1 MVKASV
7 MEIYDL
13 QTSVGK
19 GTVLKVHT
27 PTGNN
32 IKRHLLGHFLQ
43 YKKFKYLGAKVTL
56 VPAST
61 LPADPLQLSYDAG
74 EANIDPRDMVNPI
87 LWKHYHGETML
98 TDVLPT
104 DELQDYDQK
113 TNLDTTGVNGSALE
127 QSLYGYRSASS
138 ALDSVYPRTLM
149 DTSFRKAGIQ
159 TGFTTFCKPFVYNVV
174 SNVQLLPRSG
184 KDNQA
189 VPNQFMNSNFE
200 TVPDDAYPVF
210 MKHTGTEA
218 EDGDML
224 KGPGTTHWLDGV
236 TSSSARKSQTGGNLV
251 MTTNRLVPLGWMD
264 TLSREG
270 SGGTENNEL
279 PLSALSPGSAGN
291 FTGDAAIGANL
302 QKVPMLY
309 ILMPPAYKTEFYF
322 RMIIKHYY
330 AFSGFRSCFS
340 VQSFPS
346 VGLFQNIPVPD
357 TYYGASTNALSSM
370 VAEIESDSSV
380 DTVDVEN
387 GVLHSMADG
396 VEGE

>member
-74 EANIDPRDMVNPI
+74 DTNIDPRDMVNPI

-104 DELQDYDQK
+104 DELKDYDQK
-113 TNLDTTGVNGSALE
+113 TNLDTLGVNGSALE
-127 QSLYGYRSASS
+127 QSLYGYRSAS

-184 KDNQA
+184 MDNNASPQYFMDSA
-189 VPNQFMNSNFE
+189 NYDQPN
-200 TVPDDAYPVF
+200 DAYPVF
-210 MKHTGTEA
+210 MKHSGTESD
-218 EDGDML
+218 DGDML
-224 KGPGTTHWLDGV
+224 KGPGTTHWIDGV
-236 TSSSARKSQTGGNLV
+236 TSSTTPKSQTGGNLV
-251 MTTNRLVPLGWMD
+251 MTTNKLVPLGWMD

-270 SGGTENNEL
+270 SGGTENSNT
-279 PLSALSPGSAGN
+279 PLAATTPSKN
-291 FTGDAAIGANL
+291 FSGDVSIGANL
-302 QKVPMLY
+302 QNVPMLY

-346 VGLFQNIPVPD
+346 VGLFQNLPVPD
-357 TYYGASTNALSSM
+357 TYYGTSTKALSSM

>member
-98 TDVLPT
+98 TDVLPH
-104 DELQDYDQK
+104 DELKDYDQQ
-113 TNLDTTGVNGSALE
+113 TNIDVRGVNGSALE
-127 QSLYGYRSASS
+127 QSLYGYRSASQ
-138 ALDSVYPRTLM
+138 LDSVYPRTLM

-184 KDNQA
+184 QDNTA
-189 VPNQFMNSNFE
+189 APDKFMDSYLYPEPN
-200 TVPDDAYPVF
+200 DAYPVF
-210 MKHTGTEA
+210 MKHTGTSSS
-218 EDGDML
+218 DGDML
-224 KGPGTTHWLDGV
+224 KGPGSTHWIKGA
-236 TSSSARKSQTGGNLV
+236 TSTTTPRSQTGGNLV
-251 MTTNRLVPLGWMD
+251 MTTNKLVPLGWMD

-270 SGGTENNEL
+270 SGGTENSNTA
-279 PLSALSPGSAGN
+279 LSATSPDGSQNFAG
-291 FTGDAAIGANL
+291 DVSIGANL
-302 QKVPMLY
+302 QNVPMLY

-346 VGLFQNIPVPD
+346 VGLFANLPVPD
-357 TYYGASTNALSSM
+357 TYYATSTSALSSM

>member
-98 TDVLPT
+98 TDVLPS
-104 DELQDYDQK
+104 DELKDYDQQ
-113 TNLDTTGVNGSALE
+113 TNLDTAGTNGSALE
-127 QSLYGYRSASS
+127 QALYGYRSASS

-184 KDNQA
+184 RNNLA
-189 VPNQFMNSNFE
+189 VPSRFMDSE
-200 TVPDDAYPVF
+200 AYADPDDAYPVF
-210 MKHTGTEA
+210 MKHNGTESS
-218 EDGDML
+218 DGDML
-224 KGPGTTHWLDGV
+224 KGPGTTHWVEGAS
-236 TSSSARKSQTGGNLV
+236 TTNSPRSQTGGNLV

-270 SGGTENNEL
+270 SGGTEN
-279 PLSALSPGSAGN
+279 SDTALYPNSPGSN
-291 FTGDAAIGANL
+291 SFSGDASIGANL
-302 QKVPMLY
+302 QNVPMLY

-346 VGLFQNIPVPD
+346 VGLFQNLPIPD
-357 TYYGASTNALSSM
+357 TYYGVSKSAISSM
-370 VAEIESDSSV
+370 VAEIESDPSV

-387 GVLHSMADG
+387 GVIHSMADG

>member
-98 TDVLPT
+98 TDVLPS
-104 DELQDYDQK
+104 DELKDYNQK
-113 TNLDTTGVNGSALE
+113 TNLDTAGTNGSALE
-127 QSLYGYRSASS
+127 QALYGYRSSS
-138 ALDSVYPRTLM
+138 QLDSVYPRTLM

-159 TGFTTFCKPFVYNVV
+159 TGFTTFCRPFVYNVV

-184 KDNQA
+184 KDGNA
-189 VPNQFMNSNFE
+189 NPSSFMNSSIYNNPE
-200 TVPDDAYPVF
+200 DAYPVF
-210 MKHTGTEA
+210 MKHSGTET

-224 KGPGTTHWLDGV
+224 KGPGTTHWVKGA
-236 TSSSARKSQTGGNLV
+236 TTASNPKSQTGGNLV
-251 MTTNRLVPLGWMD
+251 MTTNKLVPLGWMD

-270 SGGTENNEL
+270 SGGTENANM
-279 PLSALSPGSAGN
+279 ALAAMPPSGN
-291 FTGDAAIGANL
+291 SISGDAAIGANL
-302 QKVPMLY
+302 QNVPMLY

-357 TYYGASTNALSSM
+357 TYYSASTNALSSM

>member
-104 DELQDYDQK
+104 DELKDYDQN
-113 TNLDTTGVNGSALE
+113 TNIDTSGVNGSALE
-127 QSLYGYRSASS
+127 QALYGYRSASQ
-138 ALDSVYPRTLM
+138 LDSVYPRTLM

-159 TGFTTFCKPFVYNVV
+159 TGFTTFCRPFVYNVV

-184 KDNQA
+184 QNNRA
-189 VPNQFMNSNFE
+189 SPYMFMNDE
-200 TVPDDAYPVF
+200 VVGGPDDAYPVF
-210 MKHTGTEA
+210 MKHSGTES

-224 KGPGTTHWLDGV
+224 KGPGTTHWIKGV
-236 TSSSARKSQTGGNLV
+236 TSTTTPKSQTGGNLV
-251 MTTNRLVPLGWMD
+251 MTTNKLVPLGWMD

-270 SGGTENNEL
+270 SGGTENNN
-279 PLSALSPGSAGN
+279 SALVASSPGTFS
-291 FTGDAAIGANL
+291 FSGDASIGANL

-346 VGLFQNIPVPD
+346 AGIFQNLPVPD
-357 TYYGASTNALSSM
+357 TYYSTSTKALSSM

>member
-61 LPADPLQLSYDAG
+61 LPADPLQLSYNAG

-98 TDVLPT
+98 TDVLPH
-104 DELQDYDQK
+104 DELKDYDQQ
-113 TNLDTTGVNGSALE
+113 TNLDTNGVNGSALE
-127 QSLYGYRSASS
+127 QALYGYRSASS

-184 KDNQA
+184 RNNKA
-189 VPNQFMNSNFE
+189 EPSYFMNSSNYSD
-200 TVPDDAYPVF
+200 PDDAYPVF
-210 MKHTGTEA
+210 MKHSGTEDQ
-218 EDGDML
+218 DGDML
-224 KGPGTTHWLDGV
+224 KGPGTTHWIDGV
-236 TSSSARKSQTGGNLV
+236 KSTSNPLTQTGGNLV
-251 MTTNRLVPLGWMD
+251 MTTNKLVPLGWMD

-270 SGGTENNEL
+270 SGGTENSNANLEA
-279 PLSALSPGSAGN
+279 SSPGVSN
-291 FTGDAAIGANL
+291 FSGDAAIGANL
-302 QKVPMLY
+302 QNVPMLY

-346 VGLFQNIPVPD
+346 VGLFQNIPIPD
-357 TYYGASTNALSSM
+357 TYYGTSTTALSSM
-370 VAEIESDSSV
+370 VAEIESDPSV

>member
-98 TDVLPT
+98 TDVLPA
-104 DELQDYDQK
+104 DELKDYDQK
-113 TNLDTTGVNGSALE
+113 TNLDTAGTNGSALE
-127 QSLYGYRSASS
+127 QALYGYRSASS

-184 KDNQA
+184 TNNTA
-189 VPNQFMNSNFE
+189 YPAYFMNSSFTSNPE
-200 TVPDDAYPVF
+200 DAYPVF
-210 MKHTGTEA
+210 MKHSGTA
-218 EDGDML
+218 SQDGDML
-224 KGPGTTHWLDGV
+224 KGPGTTHWIDGV
-236 TSSSARKSQTGGNLV
+236 KSTSTPQSQTGGNLV
-251 MTTNRLVPLGWMD
+251 MTTNKLVPLGWMD

-270 SGGTENNEL
+270 PGGTENINS
-279 PLSALSPGSAGN
+279 PLSATAPGAN
-291 FTGDAAIGANL
+291 FSGDASFGANL
-302 QKVPMLY
+302 QSVPMLY

-346 VGLFQNIPVPD
+346 VGLYQNLPVPD
-357 TYYGASTNALSSM
+357 TYYGTPSKAISSM

-380 DTVDVEN
+380 NTVDVEN

>member
-98 TDVLPT
+98 TDVLPS
-104 DELQDYDQK
+104 DELKDYDQK
-113 TNLDTTGVNGSALE
+113 TNLDTNGVNGSALE
-127 QSLYGYRSASS
+127 QALYGYRSASS

-149 DTSFRKAGIQ
+149 DTSFKKAGIQ
-159 TGFTTFCKPFVYNVV
+159 TGFSTFCKPFVYNVV

-184 KDNQA
+184 TDNEA
-189 VPNQFMNSNFE
+189 IPDRFMNSRVSLKPN
-200 TVPDDAYPVF
+200 DSYPVF
-210 MKHTGTEA
+210 MKHSGTEVD
-218 EDGDML
+218 DGDML
-224 KGPGTTHWLDGV
+224 KGPGTTHWIRGT
-236 TSSSARKSQTGGNLV
+236 TSANPQSQTGGNLV
-251 MTTNRLVPLGWMD
+251 MTTNKLVPLGWMD

-270 SGGTENNEL
+270 SGGTENFD
-279 PLSALSPGSAGN
+279 SALSANAPGSGN
-291 FTGDAAIGANL
+291 FDGDASIGANL

-346 VGLFQNIPVPD
+346 VGLFQNLPVPD
-357 TYYGASTNALSSM
+357 TYYGASTSALSSM
-370 VAEIESDSSV
+370 VAEIESESSV

>member
-61 LPADPLQLSYDAG
+61 LPADPLQLSYDVG

-104 DELQDYDQK
+104 DELKDYDQK
-113 TNLDTTGVNGSALE
+113 TNLDSTGVNGSSLE
-127 QSLYGYRSASS
+127 QALYGYRSASS

-149 DTSFRKAGIQ
+149 DTSFKKAGIQ

-174 SNVQLLPRSG
+174 SNVQLLPRSAT
-184 KDNQA
+184 DNNA
-189 VPNQFMNSNFE
+189 VPDRFMNSYVSSNP
-200 TVPDDAYPVF
+200 TDVYPVF
-210 MKHTGTEA
+210 MKHTGTES

-224 KGPGTTHWLDGV
+224 KGSGTTHWVKGSTV
-236 TSSSARKSQTGGNLV
+236 SKPVSQTGGNLV
-251 MTTNRLVPLGWMD
+251 MTTNKLVPLGWMD

-270 SGGTENNEL
+270 AGGTENSSTPLGPNGLGL
-279 PLSALSPGSAGN
+279 PN
-291 FTGDAAIGANL
+291 FGGDASIGANL
-302 QKVPMLY
+302 QNVPMLY

-330 AFSGFRSCFS
+330 VFSGFRSCFS

-346 VGLFQNIPVPD
+346 VGLYQNLPIPD
-357 TYYGASTNALSSM
+357 AYYGTQSKAISSM

>member
-1 MVKASV
+1 MVNASV

-98 TDVLPT
+98 TDVLPH
-104 DELQDYDQK
+104 DELKDYDQK
-113 TNLDTTGVNGSALE
+113 TNLDTGGTNGSALE
-127 QSLYGYRSASS
+127 QALYGYRSSS
-138 ALDSVYPRTLM
+138 QLDSVYPRTLM

-189 VPNQFMNSNFE
+189 YPYSFMNSANE
-200 TVPDDAYPVF
+200 LSPNDSYPVF
-210 MKHTGTEA
+210 MKHSGTA
-218 EDGDML
+218 SNDGDML
-224 KGPGTTHWLDGV
+224 KGPGTTQWVKGV
-236 TSSSARKSQTGGNLV
+236 KSTTTPKSQTGGNLV
-251 MTTNRLVPLGWMD
+251 MTTNKLVPLGWMD

-270 SGGTENNEL
+270 TGGTEN
-279 PLSALSPGSAGN
+279 SDSPMTPNNTGN
-291 FTGDAAIGANL
+291 YNFAGDAAIGANL
-302 QKVPMLY
+302 QNVPMLY

-346 VGLFQNIPVPD
+346 VGLFQNLPVPD
-357 TYYGASTNALSSM
+357 TYYGVSKSAISSM
-370 VAEIESDSSV
+370 VAEIESDPSV

>member
-98 TDVLPT
+98 TDVLPA

-113 TNLDTTGVNGSALE
+113 TNLDTTGTNGSALE

-184 KDNQA
+184 VNNSA
-189 VPNQFMNSNFE
+189 FPEFFMDSAPVGQPE
-200 TVPDDAYPVF
+200 DAYPVF
-210 MKHTGTEA
+210 MKHTGTESQ
-218 EDGDML
+218 DGDML
-224 KGPGTTHWLDGV
+224 KGPGSTHWIDGV
-236 TSSSARKSQTGGNLV
+236 TSTSDPKSQTGGNLV
-251 MTTNRLVPLGWMD
+251 MTTNKLVPLGWMD

-270 SGGTENNEL
+270 SGGTENSKN
-279 PLSALSPGSAGN
+279 PLAASSLNGSYSFG
-291 FTGDAAIGANL
+291 GDASIGANL
-302 QKVPMLY
+302 QNVPMLY

-346 VGLFQNIPVPD
+346 VSLFQNIPVPD
-357 TYYGASTNALSSM
+357 TYYGTSTSALSSM
-370 VAEIESDSSV
+370 VADIESNSSV
-380 DTVDVEN
+380 NTVDVEN
-387 GVLHSMADG
+387 GILHSMADG

>member
-98 TDVLPT
+98 TDVLPS
-104 DELQDYDQK
+104 DELKDYDQK
-113 TNLDTTGVNGSALE
+113 TNLDSTGVNGSALE
-127 QSLYGYRSASS
+127 QALYGYRSASS

-184 KDNQA
+184 KDNDA
-189 VPNQFMNSNFE
+189 TPDKFMNSSAGVSKPN
-200 TVPDDAYPVF
+200 DAYPVF
-210 MKHTGTEA
+210 MKHTGTEVD
-218 EDGDML
+218 DGDML
-224 KGPGTTHWLDGV
+224 KGPGSTHWIKNV
-236 TSSSARKSQTGGNLV
+236 SSTSTPQSQTGGNLV
-251 MTTNRLVPLGWMD
+251 MTTNKLVPLGWMD

-270 SGGTENNEL
+270 SGGTENSNN
-279 PLSALSPGSAGN
+279 PLAPIAPNTTSFS
-291 FTGDAAIGANL
+291 GDASIGANL
-302 QKVPMLY
+302 QNVPMLY

-346 VGLFQNIPVPD
+346 VGLFQNLPVPD
-357 TYYGASTNALSSM
+357 TYYGTSTKALSSM

>member
-98 TDVLPT
+98 TDVLPS
-104 DELQDYDQK
+104 DELKDYDQN
-113 TNLDTTGVNGSALE
+113 TNIDTSGVNGSALE
-127 QSLYGYRSASS
+127 QAFYGYRSSS
-138 ALDSVYPRTLM
+138 ELDSVYPRTLM

-184 KDNQA
+184 RDNEA
-189 VPNQFMNSNFE
+189 VPNRFMNSE
-200 TVPDDAYPVF
+200 TYGVPNDAYPVF
-210 MKHTGTEA
+210 MKHSGTA
-218 EDGDML
+218 SEDGDML
-224 KGPGTTHWLDGV
+224 KGPGTTHWIDGV
-236 TSSSARKSQTGGNLV
+236 TSTTNPKSQTGGNLV
-251 MTTNRLVPLGWMD
+251 MTTNKLVPLGWMD

-270 SGGTENNEL
+270 TGGTANSNVVL
-279 PLSALSPGSAGN
+279 NSTSPGSYPFA
-291 FTGDAAIGANL
+291 GDASIGANL
-302 QKVPMLY
+302 QNVPMLY

-346 VGLFQNIPVPD
+346 VGLFSNLPVPD
-357 TYYGASTNALSSM
+357 TYYSVSKSAISSM
-370 VAEIESDSSV
+370 VAEIESDPSV

>member
-98 TDVLPT
+98 TDVLPH
-104 DELQDYDQK
+104 DEMKDYDQL
-113 TNLDTTGVNGSALE
+113 TNLDTSGTNGSALE
-127 QSLYGYRSASS
+127 QALYGYRSASS

-184 KDNQA
+184 LNNSAIPQK
-189 VPNQFMNSNFE
+189 FMNSNVQSNPE
-200 TVPDDAYPVF
+200 DAYPVF

-218 EDGDML
+218 DDGDML
-224 KGPGTTHWLDGV
+224 KGPGTTHWIKGV
-236 TSSSARKSQTGGNLV
+236 TSQSEMESQTGGNLV
-251 MTTNRLVPLGWMD
+251 MTTNKLVPLGWMD

-270 SGGTENNEL
+270 SGGTENYASPITAN
-279 PLSALSPGSAGN
+279 SPGTMN
-291 FTGDAAIGANL
+291 FSGDASIGANL
-302 QKVPMLY
+302 QNVPMLY

-357 TYYGASTNALSSM
+357 TYYGTSTKALSSM

>member
-98 TDVLPT
+98 TDVLPS
-104 DELQDYDQK
+104 DELKDYDQN
-113 TNLDTTGVNGSALE
+113 TSLDTSGTNGSALE
-127 QSLYGYRSASS
+127 QSLYGYRSSS
-138 ALDSVYPRTLM
+138 QLDSVYPRTLM
-149 DTSFRKAGIQ
+149 DTSFKKAGIQ

-184 KDNQA
+184 NDNSAIPQT
-189 VPNQFMNSNFE
+189 FMNSYVYTN
-200 TVPDDAYPVF
+200 PQDSYPVF
-210 MKHTGTEA
+210 MKHSGTTS

-224 KGPGTTHWLDGV
+224 KGPGTTHWIDGV
-236 TSSSARKSQTGGNLV
+236 TSASTPKSQTGGNLV
-251 MTTNRLVPLGWMD
+251 MTTNKLVPLGWMD

-270 SGGTENNEL
+270 TGGTQNNN
-279 PLSALSPGSAGN
+279 SGVAANTPGSYS
-291 FTGDAAIGANL
+291 FDGDVSIGANL
-302 QKVPMLY
+302 QNVPMLY
-309 ILMPPAYKTEFYF
+309 ILMPPAYKTEFFF

-346 VGLFQNIPVPD
+346 VGLFQNLPVPD
-357 TYYGASTNALSSM
+357 TYYGTSGKALSSM